1 MSPTADR
8 HSRDP
13 VATSTVSRMIGVV
26 DAIVSA
32 RGDKPRR
39 GSRRTLHDTRFAAAA
54 VGMALLLIAIGVEH
68 YWLRDLKFDDAW
80 IHFRYA
86 RNLAQGK
93 GFVYNDGERVLGSGG
108 IAWNLILALLARATG
123 PDALSGGVSL
133 MNFVTLVGFAA
144 SPLHRFFRQAPQR
157 IKTFEFKAAVI
168 AEQPVQ
174 TSELQHNWRIMVTA
188 LDSGTL
194 ATGTP
199 HGTQT
204 FRRANLISEIEGGGL
219 REDTKKTAKPARIL
233 SL

>member
-1 MSPTADR
+1 SAPLRVRRFERSTGVFQPGLYWRLVSTTTRAAEAGTSPARRVRSRGRPPRARGRRRYPIMSPTADR

-108 IAWNLILALLARATG
+108 
-123 PDALSGGVSL
+123 
-133 MNFVTLVGFAA
+133 
-144 SPLHRFFRQAPQR
+144 
-157 IKTFEFKAAVI
+157 
-168 AEQPVQ
+168 
-174 TSELQHNWRIMVTA
+174 
-188 LDSGTL
+188 
-194 ATGTP
+194 
-199 HGTQT
+199 
-204 FRRANLISEIEGGGL
+204 
-219 REDTKKTAKPARIL
+219 
-233 SL
+233 